1 MIKKFKKDRELDEKK
16 QQDQYIRKKTKNE
29 MKMKE
34 ELQRRRVEKGIAE
47 LKGGVKQEIK
57 ALILKPD

>member
-1 MIKKFKKDRELDEKK
+1 
-16 QQDQYIRKKTKNE
+16 

-47 LKGGVKQEIK
+47 LKGGVKQEVK
-57 ALILKPD
+57 ALIFSPDERPSQPKKHKNPLDK